1 MLLSVLFCNSW
12 VSANFFF
19 AYHTLIILFKNLYPH
34 MFSLIIKFSL
44 PQIMILNNGYLKVAN
59 YSDAIDNF

>member
-1 MLLSVLFCNSW
+1 
-12 VSANFFF
+12 
-19 AYHTLIILFKNLYPH
+19 
-34 MFSLIIKFSL
+34 MFPLIIKFSL